1 VCISRPCCTPDLG
14 SRRRS
19 LMLVVIGSRAGY
31 RGPTQGRAH
40 TPGNDRG
47 RSGPR
52 MRAGEMGS
60 ARTFSPPPTIE
71 IRPVPERHFHRSYRR
86 FVRRVWA
93 ERRPCHQLFTL
104 RIGCHATLVASGA
117 SVRSWNATGLVTP
130 AASAG
135 RVVTPARMNTASTPS
150 VPKPIWRIEV
160 SCFAILVAI

>member
-1 VCISRPCCTPDLG
+1 L
-14 SRRRS
+14 
-19 LMLVVIGSRAGY
+19 VIGSRAESSDIEVRY
-31 RGPTQGRAH
+31 RDVLIRLRAMIEDDLA
-40 TPGNDRG
+40 PNE
-47 RSGPR
+47 SGL
-52 MRAGEMGS
+52 
-60 ARTFSPPPTIE
+60 
-71 IRPVPERHFHRSYRR
+71 RPVPERRFDRSYCR
-86 FVRRVWA
+86 FVRRAWA

-117 SVRSWNATGLVTP
+117 SVRSWDATGLVTP